1 MARRTAGT
9 TGRLGSVRRAGAI
22 SGSDPRRH
30 HSSRPYPAGLA
41 LVVANT
47 LNAGADIGAIAAA
60 INLLVPIPAFVV
72 IAPSSMVVVAGL

>member
-1 MARRTAGT
+1 LRPRSQPEARRLPPIVGHRRERRD
-9 TGRLGSVRRAGAI
+9 RL
-22 SGSDPRRH
+22 
-30 HSSRPYPAGLA
+30 YPAVLA

-72 IAPSSMVVVAGL
+72 IVPSSMVVVAGL